1 MDPSTQEMVHGKA
14 LLESPIAE
22 AEVRAVAIDG
32 GLLAAI
38 RVPLDDI
45 GLFSLPVDGGLPAGF
60 RIEIEDL
67 SSREVLRA
75 EVRGYEPGWTLVFVS
90 AVSTLVSAY
99 LERHPDSSLEAA
111 SAAVKAHLGIPAAA
125 DLAYDL
131 ADARLP
137 SFDLAAFQEDAR
149 SRGGLAAQA
158 RELLD
163 QIDAGAEAAAFLPAK
178 PGLRGDFGSELLT
191 NFAGSLAASAAQKVA
206 SSLGAPGWMMSLLGG
221 KDEDAIKNRL
231 DEVKKQLGEQKQLL
245 TKVQGQIAE
254 LGTDVSKTLDALAA
268 AEEKKSYTLG
278 AALLIE
284 PVAEIGSIG
293 TYFRYLFDLDLTNP
307 STNLADRK
315 SRIGEIQTKARTK
328 LWISLT
334 QLHDVLTG
342 TAAVEGLIPLWVRTV
357 GRNHAGFPNFVDHVV
372 LDAAHR
378 QLDLYAGHQLAGLQ
392 LLIEAYHAETPVNS
406 RLAEKASKSL
416 FARLRQQ
423 LELVGGP
430 ANLDDRLIVDR
441 RSSLMWHKK
450 GATEEGGNQLPLS
463 FVYSNRSH
471 SYLGPREPIRA
482 IADLRTAGFT
492 GWRLPTKE
500 EIAALVRGSSGR
512 LGEWFDAQGFRIK
525 KDRDAPPYA
534 SYFLLADGVRQG
546 GDIGEYLLWDA
557 YTGNIKKVKDFSD
570 QAVFRVFPV
579 RQVWPS
585 EPPRALQQGA
595 QLGGL
600 FDAGARFLLKKIAA
614 GAGSK
619 IGGEATGWILRR
631 LGANTDDPVIGQAD
645 AIKAE
650 LAEQKQLI
658 QRIGADVATVS
669 RRVAELKEEL
679 LELGEKTAYDGA
691 ARVLQLQV
699 SKISAI
705 HELLGWM
712 AEADPT
718 VSNKADAEALLA
730 LIDDQILT
738 SILNIDLALRPAAD
752 REGLLLQ
759 WRRPAAN
766 RMVPGWKE
774 SEKETDPKK
783 RPQFFVKQ
791 FLDVINDQW
800 EYYYGAQVLGLQ
812 LLVEAEHAKGTS
824 LATQMVGDFSRR
836 IAVQEALILGPR
848 VPDGFIY
855 NDRSKSHWAKAPI
868 CPAGHSGADCYFE
881 WAPGGTFSRG
891 TPEAALAAFTKPAGF
906 DCRFLSQADLV
917 GIPDSAP
924 ANTFR
929 EVFTRAGFESSFGV
943 PIWLAGATAQRPL
956 RMNEGAI
963 VSSDASMA
971 FRFTVLP
978 VCTAK
983 PES

>member
-1 MDPSTQEMVHGKA
+1 MKNGSTQKMLQGKA
-14 LLESPIAE
+14 LMAGPIAA
-22 AEVRAVAIDG
+22 AEVRAVGGDG
-32 GLLAAI
+32 SVLAAT
-38 RVPLDDI
+38 RLPLDEI
-45 GLFSLPVDGGLPAGF
+45 GLFSLPFGDLPADF
-60 RIEIEDL
+60 RVEIEDL
-67 SSREVLRA
+67 ASREVFCA
-75 EVRGYEPGWTLVFVS
+75 EVCGYESGWTLVFVS

-99 LERHPDSSLEAA
+99 LDRHPESSLAA
-111 SAAVKAHLGIPAAA
+111 ATAAVKTHLSIPAGA
-125 DLAYDL
+125 DFAYDL
-131 ADARLP
+131 ADARL
-137 SFDLAAFQEDAR
+137 STFDLAAFLEDAR
-149 SRGGLAAQA
+149 SRGGLGAQS

-163 QIDAGAEAAAFLPAK
+163 QIDAGGPAATFLPAT
-178 PGLRGDFGSELLT
+178 PRLRGDFGSELLT

-221 KDEDAIKNRL
+221 KNDDAIKNKL
-231 DEVKKQLGEQKQLL
+231 EEVKKQLGEQKQLL
-245 TKVQGQIAE
+245 TQVHGQIAQ
-254 LGTDVSKTLDALAA
+254 LGTDVAQTLEALAA
-268 AEEKKSYTLG
+268 AEEKKSYAIG
-278 AALLIE
+278 AALLVD
-284 PVAEIGSIG
+284 PVAQITSIG
-293 TYFRYLFDLDLTNP
+293 TYFRYLFDLDLKNP

-315 SRIGEIQTKARTK
+315 LRIAAIQTKARTQ

-357 GRNHAGFPNFVDHVV
+357 GRNHAGFPNFVDHTV

-430 ANLDDRLIVDR
+430 ANLDDRLIIDR

-450 GATEEGGNQLPLS
+450 GATEDGGNQLPVA
-463 FVYSNRSH
+463 FVYSNQRR
-471 SYLGPREPIRA
+471 SYLSPKEPIRYM
-482 IADLRTAGFT
+482 ADLRTAGFT
-492 GWRLPTKE
+492 GWRLPTQE
-500 EIAALVRGSSGR
+500 EISALVHGSSGR

-534 SYFLLADGVRQG
+534 SYFLLAEGVHPG
-546 GDIGEYLLWDA
+546 ADVGDYLLWDA
-557 YTGNIKKVKDFSD
+557 FTGKIKKVKEFAD
-570 QAVFRVFPV
+570 QAVFRVFPL
-579 RQVWPS
+579 RQVWP
-585 EPPRALQQGA
+585 EAPRALQ
-595 QLGGL
+595 LGGL
-600 FDAGARFLLKKIAA
+600 LDTGFRFLAKKIAA

-631 LGANTDDPVIGQAD
+631 LGANTDDPVIAQAD

-650 LAEQKQLI
+650 LAEQKKLI
-658 QRIGADVATVS
+658 QRIGADVAAVS
-669 RRVAELKEEL
+669 RRVAELKQEL
-679 LELGEKTAYDGA
+679 LELGEKTTYDSA
-691 ARVLQLQV
+691 ARVLQLQI
-699 SKISAI
+699 SKITAI

-712 AEADPT
+712 TEADPT
-718 VSNKADAEALLA
+718 VSNRADAEALLA
-730 LIDDQILT
+730 LIDDQILA
-738 SILNIDLALRPAAD
+738 SILNIDIALRPASD
-752 REGLLLQ
+752 RDGLLLQ

-766 RMVPGWKE
+766 QMVPGWKE
-774 SEKETDPKK
+774 QGPNPKN
-783 RPQFFVKQ
+783 RPQFFTKQ

-800 EYYYGAQVLGLQ
+800 DYYYGAQVLGLQ
-812 LLVEAEHAKGTS
+812 LLVEAEHAKGSS
-824 LATQMVGDFSRR
+824 LASQMVQDFLER

-868 CPAGHSGADCYFE
+868 CPASHGGADGHFE
-881 WAPGGTFSRG
+881 WAPGGTFPRG
-891 TPEAALAAFTKPAGF
+891 TPEAALAAFAKPAGF
-906 DCRFLSQADLV
+906 DCRFLSAADLV

-929 EVFTRAGFESSFGV
+929 EVFTGAGFEESFAI
-943 PIWLAGATAQRPL
+943 PIWLDGATAQKPL

-963 VSSDASMA
+963 LVSDTSKA
-971 FRFTVLP
+971 FRFAVLP

-983 PES
+983 PEPS